1 MITQLSKYFNT
12 KSFYSSQYSLL
23 WISFHLILILLLL
36 LSSQLS
42 FLKVPLLFLYFSL
55 TASFSCRSCLS
66 SPDIAECYNHVYATH
81 IIKGG
86 FNLHTLWL
94 LMYIQILLIY
104 YFVLLFCFIF
114 FHFCILLNLSN
125 KLRFLSLQCRLS
137 LKNFSKKVLMKKFT
151 AQKSKNYI

>member
-94 LMYIQILLIY
+94 LMYIQILLITLCY
-104 YFVLLFCFIF
+104 YFVLFFSIFAFCWIYQINFAF
-114 FHFCILLNLSN
+114 YLYSVD
-125 KLRFLSLQCRLS
+125 FL
-137 LKNFSKKVLMKKFT
+137 
-151 AQKSKNYI
+151 